1 MTRRSFASED
11 ALVVEYA
18 DNGKGG
24 GDGGEEEEDCNVED
38 NNHNYYNND
47 DNNISMVLILFRGCC
62 NDNDFFQLVQG
73 GVEKLKTEQKFASLA

>member
-11 ALVVEYA
+11 ALVIDYTLVMAVVMMER
-18 DNGKGG
+18 
-24 GDGGEEEEDCNVED
+24 
-38 NNHNYYNND
+38 
-47 DNNISMVLILFRGCC
+47 NITIMVTIIALVLILSRGCC

>member
-11 ALVVEYA
+11 ALVIDYTLVMAVVMMERIITIMVTIIA
-18 DNGKGG
+18 L
-24 GDGGEEEEDCNVED
+24 
-38 NNHNYYNND
+38 
-47 DNNISMVLILFRGCC
+47 VLILSRGCC

>member
-11 ALVVEYA
+11 ALVVEYLLIMA
-18 DNGKGG
+18 VVMMVMERRRRIVMLKITITIITIM
-24 GDGGEEEEDCNVED
+24 VT
-38 NNHNYYNND
+38 
-47 DNNISMVLILFRGCC
+47 IIAMVLILYRGCC

>member
-11 ALVVEYA
+11 ALVIDYTLVMAVVMMER
-18 DNGKGG
+18 
-24 GDGGEEEEDCNVED
+24 
-38 NNHNYYNND
+38 
-47 DNNISMVLILFRGCC
+47 IITIMVTIIALVMILSRGCC

>member
-11 ALVVEYA
+11 ALVIDYMLIMAVVMMERIITIMVTIIA
-18 DNGKGG
+18 L
-24 GDGGEEEEDCNVED
+24 
-38 NNHNYYNND
+38 
-47 DNNISMVLILFRGCC
+47 VLILSRGCC